1 VVTPDVLFYTGL
13 AAALLHF
20 SVPLAWYM
28 YLKRVWY
35 PRTWNLKLDQEYTP
49 KITIVIP
56 TYNEAKLIRDKLD
69 NLLQQ
74 NYPHDKLYLIVIDS
88 ASTDG
93 TPEAVQSW
101 IQEHPHINAT
111 LLREPVRRG
120 MVPALNY
127 ALKHV
132 PGDTELVIFTDVD
145 SFWTPDTLRNITK
158 YFADPTVGAVT
169 ASIQPYEDDL
179 LSERTYRDSYNIIR
193 VAESKIHSKPI
204 HNGALVAFRKQLLDK
219 IGGLPTYTGND
230 DSTPATLIA
239 FSGHRAIQIDDV
251 TVKEPIQKNRL
262 QRKIRRAQHLIL
274 HFLHTKRYAKKLSI
288 YKKTP
293 FDRIWKIESYLH
305 LANPWLLLVAILA
318 LTAASLQGHI
328 PSTTTITL
336 GLVLLFHQK
345 YRTWIENQ
353 LILLTAMIRNLW
365 TKEIAWKK

>member
-1 VVTPDVLFYTGL
+1 MVTPDVLFYASL
-13 AAALLHF
+13 AMAILHF
-20 SVPLAWYM
+20 SVPLAWYL
-28 YLKRVWY
+28 YLRVWY
-35 PRTWNLKLDQEYTP
+35 PRTWNLKLDQGYTP
-49 KITIVIP
+49 KIAIVIP
-56 TYNEAKLIRDKLD
+56 AYNEVKLIRDKLD

-74 NYPHDKLYLIVIDS
+74 VHPHDKLHLIVIDS

-101 IQEHPHINAT
+101 IQAYPHINAT

-132 PGDTELVIFTDVD
+132 PDDAEVVIFTDVD

-179 LSERTYRDSYNIIR
+179 SPERTYRDSYNIIR
-193 VAESKIHSKPI
+193 VAESKIHSTPI
-204 HNGALVAFRKQLLDK
+204 HNGALVAFRKQQLDK
-219 IGGLPTYTGND
+219 IGGLPTYTGNN

-274 HFLHTKRYAKKLSI
+274 HFLHTKQYTKKLGI

-305 LANPWLLLVAILA
+305 LANPWLLLVAIPA

-336 GLVLLFHQK
+336 GLVLLFHQE

-353 LILLTAMIRNLW
+353 FILLTAMIRNLW